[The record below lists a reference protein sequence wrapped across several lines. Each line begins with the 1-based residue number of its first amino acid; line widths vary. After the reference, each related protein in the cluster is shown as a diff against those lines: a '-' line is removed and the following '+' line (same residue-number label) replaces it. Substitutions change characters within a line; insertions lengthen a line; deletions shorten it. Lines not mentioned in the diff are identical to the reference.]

1 MTKSVIESNAWIYTV
16 FEKMLWE
23 SSNFNINLFEYLV
36 NPKVQSKFVR
46 WHKIWALGET

>member
-23 SSNFNINLFEYLV
+23 SPNLNINPFEYLV
-36 NPKVQSKFVR
+36 NPKVQSKALSR
-46 WHKIWALGET
+46 HKIWALGET